1 MNILMRRFDGAQQGS
16 KMRDERESR
25 TLCEMMDALLRGD
38 PLFAL
43 MMGTARLKAI
53 EASLNP
59 NAGGWG
65 VARHLEL
72 APTRDTGLLTQ
83 RDQERASR
91 DHRDVM
97 RTHHGGHLPG
107 RRPGKGAGKG

>member
-38 PLFAL
+38 PLQL
-43 MMGTARLKAI
+43 MVGTARLKAI
-53 EASLNP
+53 ESSLNP

-72 APTRDTGLLTQ
+72 APTRDICLLTQ
-83 RDQERASR
+83 RDQERASQ

-97 RTHHGGHLPG
+97 RTHHGGALPG